1 MHVIGSLFLALC
13 PQNQDISADNFVEK
27 TFDCLQST
35 SVHNSARSLAKKTKV
50 ADLERDYEVI
60 YHLIFMYFHARDF

>member
-1 MHVIGSLFLALC
+1 MPS
-13 PQNQDISADNFVEK
+13 QNQDTAVDNFVEK
-27 TFDCLQST
+27 NSDRFQST
-35 SVHNSARSLAKKTKV
+35 SLLNSARSLAKKTKV